1 MHYNKYRHDLN
12 MSIKNRTLSLLT
24 LKSLNR
30 FDWDLADLL
39 IKRYLRRCRR
49 RTVRHRIQQCKAS
62 GLFNES
68 ELDIRFKVFYGMQS
82 HFLRKLNDLG
92 DMPEEL
98 EKSYHKKSDEGMDG
112 LKKKKNKNLKKRKTL
127 NESSVV
133 EAFYHRNRGK
143 RNTLH
148 IKKIKSSAT
157 PHLRSLSDAVLSPDH
172 VLGFEDV
179 PSVSIM
185 IEARYLRDMN
195 LYNTVNS
202 FEELSLVNPLNF
214 E

>member
-1 MHYNKYRHDLN
+1 
-12 MSIKNRTLSLLT
+12 
-24 LKSLNR
+24 
-30 FDWDLADLL
+30 
-39 IKRYLRRCRR
+39 
-49 RTVRHRIQQCKAS
+49 
-62 GLFNES
+62 
-68 ELDIRFKVFYGMQS
+68 
-82 HFLRKLNDLG
+82 
-92 DMPEEL
+92 
-98 EKSYHKKSDEGMDG
+98 MDG
-112 LKKKKNKNLKKRKTL
+112 LKRKKNKNLKKRKTL

-148 IKKIKSSAT
+148 IKKIKSSVT
-157 PHLRSLSDAVLSPDH
+157 PLLRSLSDAVLSPDH